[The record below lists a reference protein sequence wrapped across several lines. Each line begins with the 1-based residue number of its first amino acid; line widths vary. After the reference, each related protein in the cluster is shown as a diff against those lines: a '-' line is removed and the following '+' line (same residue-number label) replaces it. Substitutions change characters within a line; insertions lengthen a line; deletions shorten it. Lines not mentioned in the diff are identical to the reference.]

1 MNCAYSDNFLN
12 LTFYLDLLL
21 VAGSHPSKDET
32 SLLKI
37 NLLFGKRKFNQI
49 VPKRPTFDVKS
60 T

>member
-32 SLLKI
+32 SLLLSLI
-37 NLLFGKRKFNQI
+37 LLMMNVNIGTLIANRA
-49 VPKRPTFDVKS
+49 
-60 T
+60 